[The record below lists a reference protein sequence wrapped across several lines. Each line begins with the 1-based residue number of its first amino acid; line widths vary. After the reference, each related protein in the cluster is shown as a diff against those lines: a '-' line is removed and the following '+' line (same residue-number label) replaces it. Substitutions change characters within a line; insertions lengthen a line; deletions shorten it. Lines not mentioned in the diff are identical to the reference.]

1 MSVTVR
7 LLATG
12 DGMAILSWAAE
23 GGEPVDGEDL
33 RRVLSAAAEDA
44 LAGGLR
50 RIEIVVPATD
60 WIARRAVLRS
70 GFRVEGSRRSVAP
83 ADRGAFDDLVLFARL
98 GTDVVGGPHGF
109 SSVMNTVLPRKRV
122 IAHVLIRDA
131 EDRILLCDTRFKS
144 DWELPGGVVEPG
156 ETPRAGAIREVR
168 EELGIELEVGQLLV
182 IDWMPPYLGW
192 DDAIEMIFD
201 GGRVQQSELASFVLQ
216 DNEISSVALV
226 SLDEATSL
234 VTPLSHRRLS
244 VAVCLPDD
252 QTAYLEDGRRM

>member
-1 MSVTVR
+1 
-7 LLATG
+7 
-12 DGMAILSWAAE
+12 
-23 GGEPVDGEDL
+23 
-33 RRVLSAAAEDA
+33 
-44 LAGGLR
+44 
-50 RIEIVVPATD
+50 
-60 WIARRAVLRS
+60 
-70 GFRVEGSRRSVAP
+70 
-83 ADRGAFDDLVLFARL
+83 
-98 GTDVVGGPHGF
+98 
-109 SSVMNTVLPRKRV
+109 MNTVLPRKRV
-122 IAHVLIRDA
+122 IPHVLIRDA